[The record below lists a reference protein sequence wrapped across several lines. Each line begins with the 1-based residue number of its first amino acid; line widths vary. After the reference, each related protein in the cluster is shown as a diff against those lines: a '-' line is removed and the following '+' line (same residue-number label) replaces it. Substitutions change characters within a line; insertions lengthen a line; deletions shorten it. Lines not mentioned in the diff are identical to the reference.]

1 MAPGTKEI
9 EQSPGGLN
17 AFLPLGGQSC
27 PSPQNVFHEI
37 EDGKRILREIRLLV
51 WLFLDDCFSTN
62 VCDHA
67 AERPD
72 HPDMEGFLVFFLGG
86 GSIHEIIVFM
96 YHQQVFFFFTSVFAD
111 GVVVFVPCWFVCRLL
126 SMNVCVWR

>member
-1 MAPGTKEI
+1 MRFFLSNQTQSIFEYGTLQLPLFRSKIVRPPKIKNGPGTKEI

-51 WLFLDDCFSTN
+51 WLFLDDCFSTH

-72 HPDMEGFLVFFLGG
+72 HPDMEGFLVFLGG
-86 GSIHEIIVFM
+86 G
-96 YHQQVFFFFTSVFAD
+96 
-111 GVVVFVPCWFVCRLL
+111 
-126 SMNVCVWR
+126 MNP